1 MMKTKLYPR
10 IRSLFVL
17 FILGF
22 LWCACQPEGTRV
34 DGASSF
40 AIYETSISEFHEAL
54 LQNQTSI
61 EEVMQYYLNRIGRY
75 DQDTTELA
83 LRSVISINPHALQEA
98 KEKDKHVS
106 KEKLQKFPLYGVPI
120 LIKDNINT
128 AEIPTSGGALA
139 FRDNQ
144 PTTDAFVVDKL
155 REAGAIVLGKANLS
169 EFAFDYKGKSS
180 LGGQVKNAYNP
191 QKGPGGSSSGTGT
204 AISSNFAMVG
214 LGTDTGGSI
223 RIPAS
228 LSGLVGLRPTMNLIS
243 QSGIMPLSPWQD
255 TVGPMCRKT
264 EDCALLLEVM
274 TGFDKDQ
281 RGNQRIAY
289 QKYIRLFNNEQEY
302 LNITQRPEHYTSLLD
317 SMALKGVRIGVVR
330 DLFGKDSIAL
340 NLVNPTIE
348 RALDSM
354 SAAGAEIKEVNIRDL
369 DAILKNY
376 RSMSSIE
383 FKSSLE
389 TYLNS
394 WSVLKDHHILDY
406 KELLQS
412 DGYLS
417 DSKQSLVFRD
427 SVDIYDLTPEQR
439 ELYGKNV
446 VERPLFVRPRLMEA
460 LDGGQNPEDDIDV
473 LLYPAI
479 IGMASKLGEQTRAGQ
494 NNRLS
499 PFSGFPAITFPAG
512 MVLDDQGVEAPVG
525 IELLAR
531 PYAEATLLKIAY
543 AYEVLFHPRKPPK
556 IAVEE
561 Q

>member
-1 MMKTKLYPR
+1 MSTQPYLQMR
-10 IRSLFVL
+10 NLFVL
-17 FILGF
+17 FVLSF
-22 LWCACQPEGTRV
+22 LWSACQPGGTTA
-34 DGASSF
+34 DEHSSF
-40 AIYETSISEFHEAL
+40 TIYETSISAFHKAL
-54 LQNQTSI
+54 LNDQTSI
-61 EEVMQYYLNRIGRY
+61 EEVVQYYVDRIEKY
-75 DQDTTELA
+75 DQDTTALA
-83 LRSVISINPHALQEA
+83 LRSVIGINPHALQEA
-98 KEKDKHVS
+98 KEKDKQMS
-106 KEKLQKFPLYGVPI
+106 EEKLQKFPLYGVPI
-120 LIKDNINT
+120 LVKDNINT
-128 AEIPTSGGALA
+128 AEMPTSGGALA
-139 FRDNQ
+139 FKHNQ
-144 PTTDAFVVDKL
+144 PTQDAFVVRKL
-155 REAGAIVLGKANLS
+155 KEAGAIILGKANLS

-191 QKGPGGSSSGTGT
+191 EKGPGGSSSGTGT
-204 AISSNFAMVG
+204 AISANFAMVG

-243 QSGIMPLSPWQD
+243 QAGIMPLSPWQD
-255 TVGPMCRKT
+255 TVGPMCRKA

-274 TGFDKDQ
+274 TGFDEDQ

-302 LNITQRPEHYTSLLD
+302 LNITQKPAHYTTLLD
-317 SMALKGVRIGVVR
+317 SMALKGMRIGVVR

-340 NLVNPTIE
+340 NFVNPTIE

-354 SAAGAEIKEVNIRDL
+354 RVAGAVIKEIHIRDL

-376 RSMSSIE
+376 SSMSSIE

-389 TYLNS
+389 QYLNS
-394 WSVLKDHHILDY
+394 WSVLEDHHILDY

-412 DGYLS
+412 GGYLS
-417 DSKQSLVFRD
+417 ESKQGLTYRD
-427 SVDIYDLTPEQR
+427 SVDIHDLTSEQAQR
-439 ELYGKNV
+439 YQKNV

-460 LDGGQNPEDDIDV
+460 LDGGPHSKEGIDV

-512 MVLDDQGVEAPVG
+512 MVLDDQGVESPIG

-531 PYAEATLLKIAY
+531 PFAETTLLKIAY

-556 IAVEE
+556 IAHRG